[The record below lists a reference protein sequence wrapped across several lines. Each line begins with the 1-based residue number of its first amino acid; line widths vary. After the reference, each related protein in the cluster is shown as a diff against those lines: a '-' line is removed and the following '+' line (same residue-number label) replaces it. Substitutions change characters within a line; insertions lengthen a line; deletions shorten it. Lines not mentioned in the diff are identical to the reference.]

1 MCNYER
7 LVYYYSPLPLT
18 VISSIDFANC
28 SLGSNFVVY
37 FVPIVVAAVDATAAA
52 VGPAPIAV
60 VEGTVATVAF
70 APAGVVDFCTAPAVE

>member
-37 FVPIVVAAVDATAAA
+37 FVPIVVAAVAATAAV

-60 VEGTVATVAF
+60 VEGIVVAF
-70 APAGVVDFCTAPAVE
+70 VVVPAGFADSCTAPAVG